1 MDSPGLTRRAFF
13 RVPRTGQPT
22 AADFLVR
29 VHREVMACRFEVV
42 IPGEAGDQ
50 IPHAQAALDEAD
62 RLEQVMTIFRESS
75 ELSRINAAAHER
87 PVAAGAELFGLLETC
102 ASLRDSTGGA
112 FDITATSLSRIWG
125 FLRREGRL
133 PTDAEITEARRLV
146 GMHLVEL
153 DADAMSVY
161 FRRSGVALNLGAI
174 GKGFALDR
182 LAEFL
187 RRRGV
192 RQALLSA
199 GASSILGIG
208 GALRPWQ
215 VDLRSITTGGR
226 LARLRIA
233 TGAVGT
239 SGAGE
244 QFFEVDGV
252 RYGHVIDPRSGWP
265 AAGIVSASVITR
277 SAAIADAL
285 STAFFIGG
293 LSLAKQYCADHPNVL
308 AIMTPDDAERRPV
321 VFGSF
326 NGATVELG

>member
-1 MDSPGLTRRAFF
+1 MDSRGLTRRAFL
-13 RVPRTGQPT
+13 RVPRTNQP
-22 AADFLVR
+22 AAANYLVR

-62 RLEQVMTIFRESS
+62 RLEQLMTIFRQSS
-75 ELSRINAAAHER
+75 ELSHINATAHER
-87 PVAAGAELFGLLETC
+87 PVPAGAELFGLLDTC
-102 ASLRDSTGGA
+102 ASLHHSTGGT
-112 FDITATSLSRIWG
+112 FDITSTSFSHTWG

-133 PTDAEITEARRLV
+133 PTAAEIAEARARV

-153 DADAMSVY
+153 DGAAMSVY
-161 FRRSGVALNLGAI
+161 FRRPGVALNLGAI

-182 LAEFL
+182 LAEL
-187 RRRGV
+187 LHRRGV
-192 RQALLSA
+192 RHALLSA
-199 GASSILGIG
+199 GASSVLGIG
-208 GALRPWQ
+208 GARRPWE
-215 VDLRSITTGGR
+215 VDLRSMTTGGR
-226 LARLRIA
+226 LARLRVV
-233 TGAVGT
+233 TGAIGT

-265 AAGIVSASVITR
+265 ATGVVSASVVTR

-293 LSLAKQYCADHPNVL
+293 ISLAKHYCADHPDVL
-308 AIMTPDDAERRPV
+308 AIVTPDDEERRPM

-326 NGATVELG
+326 NGATVDLA

>member
-13 RVPRTGQPT
+13 RAPRASQPT
-22 AADFLVR
+22 AADYLVR

-42 IPGEAGDQ
+42 IPGEAGEQ

-62 RLEQVMTIFRESS
+62 RLEQLMTIFRESS

-87 PVAAGAELFGLLETC
+87 PVPAGPELFGLLDAC
-102 ASLRDSTGGA
+102 ASLHDSTGGA
-112 FDITATSLSRIWG
+112 FDITSTPLSRTWG

-133 PTDAEITEARRLV
+133 PTDAELAEARALV

-153 DADAMSVY
+153 DAEAMSVH
-161 FRRSGVALNLGAI
+161 FRRPGVALNLGAI

-199 GASSILGIG
+199 GASSVLGIG
-208 GALRPWQ
+208 GTLRPWE
-215 VDLRSITTGGR
+215 VHLRSMTTGGR
-226 LARLRIA
+226 LARLRVA
-233 TGAVGT
+233 FGAIGT

-244 QFFEVDGV
+244 QFFEVEGV

-265 AAGIVSASVITR
+265 ATGVVSASVVTR
-277 SAAIADAL
+277 SAARADAL

-293 LSLAKQYCADHPNVL
+293 ISLAKQYCADHPNVL
-308 AIMTPDDAERRPV
+308 AILTPDDEERRPV

-326 NGATVELG
+326 HGASVELI